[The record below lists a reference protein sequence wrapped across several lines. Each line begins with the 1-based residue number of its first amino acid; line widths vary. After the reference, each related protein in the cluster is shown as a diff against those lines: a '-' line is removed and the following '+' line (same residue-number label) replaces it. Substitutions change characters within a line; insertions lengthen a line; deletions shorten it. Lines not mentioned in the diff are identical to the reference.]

1 MDIKIRIKAG
11 LVEIEYEGDA
21 NFLKDDLSSVINEIV
36 DCQKRGDLTTLA
48 NTVSGTAELAPNS
61 PIAPVHDM
69 SVGTI
74 ASKLR
79 VDSGPDLLIAAAA
92 HLTLVMKKESFTRAE
107 LSKEMRNAKSFFKK
121 SYSSNLSK
129 MISAQIKAGTIL
141 EGTGGSFSLSAGKL
155 DELVAQL
162 GN

>member
-11 LVEIEYEGDA
+11 MVEIEYEGDA
-21 NFLKDDLSSVINEIV
+21 EFLKDDLSSVINEIV
-36 DCQKRGDLTTLA
+36 DCQKRGDLTMLA
-48 NTVSGTAELAPNS
+48 NTVSAAGESAAAS
-61 PIAPVHDM
+61 PAAAVHDM

-79 VDSGPDLLIAAAA
+79 VNSGPELLIAAAA
-92 HLTLVMKKESFTRAE
+92 HLTLVMKKDSFTRAE
-107 LSKEMRNAKSFFKK
+107 LSREMRDAKSFFKK
-121 SYSSNLSK
+121 SYTSNLSK

-155 DELVAQL
+155 DELVAHL